1 MMEAVEPITVWAV
14 RLGEYTD
21 EVRGKL
27 VLDEEESRVSFLHDK
42 QAKTAHISLGS
53 IRRVRRIFGS
63 PVLVIDFA
71 TSEGMG
77 RMAFFFA
84 QPPPMQEPTLVGRGR
99 RRKRENIQFL
109 MGENAARSADVKRWR
124 NAVRRA
130 VREART

>member
-1 MMEAVEPITVWAV
+1 MMDAVEPTTVWAV
-14 RLGEYTD
+14 RLGEYTE

-27 VLDEEESRVSFLHDK
+27 VLDEEESRLSFIHDK
-42 QAKTAHISLGS
+42 ETKTAHISLAS

-71 TSEGMG
+71 VRNGMG

-84 QPPPMQEPTLVGRGR
+84 QPPPVQEATLVGRGR

-124 NAVRRA
+124 SVLRAAVRD
-130 VREART
+130 ARG

>member
-1 MMEAVEPITVWAV
+1 MVSVEPTTVWAV

-27 VLDEEESRVSFLHDK
+27 VLDEEESQLSFLHDK
-42 QAKTAHISLGS
+42 ETKTAHISLGS
-53 IRRVRRIFGS
+53 IRRIRRILGS
-63 PVLVIDFA
+63 PVLVVDFA
-71 TSEGMG
+71 VDDEMG

-84 QPPPMQEPTLVGRGR
+84 QPPPVQHATLVGRGR

-124 NAVRRA
+124 NAVHKA
-130 VREART
+130 VREARS